1 MYRKSIKLAAVG
13 GIVLTLASSAA
24 FAEGTAAQRQ
34 ACTPD
39 VFRLCSHFIPNVGE
53 IVACLRGNEA
63 RLSEA
68 CHEVMFGGQVEP
80 ERYSPARSQAAW
92 TR

>member
-1 MYRKSIKLAAVG
+1 
-13 GIVLTLASSAA
+13 
-24 FAEGTAAQRQ
+24 
-34 ACTPD
+34 

-80 ERYSPARSQAAW
+80 ERFSPARSQAAW

>member
-1 MYRKSIKLAAVG
+1 MYRKSINLAAVG

-39 VFRLCSHFIPNVGE
+39 VFRLCSHFIPNVGD

-80 ERYSPARSQAAW
+80 ERYSSARSQAAW